1 MTIVLSKIKKNKDKK
16 SMAVIWEREKREEI
30 DIFSISPKEILELK
44 NYIKYLKINYTDYE
58 EFLKW
63 KKEQKKNYKINQALN
78 EYMAKQE
85 WNEDNKYQIPYTEES
100 VKILFEQ
107 NGLQLNKKG
116 KEFYNKLIDFF
127 GGEEFF
133 EELKDENGNQ
143 LTVSKREYQI
153 GKIVRYYANNVALN
167 FS

>member
-1 MTIVLSKIKKNKDKK
+1 M
-16 SMAVIWEREKREEI
+16 KR
-30 DIFSISPKEILELK
+30 
-44 NYIKYLKINYTDYE
+44 
-58 EFLKW
+58 

-78 EYMAKQE
+78 EYMTRQE

-127 GGEEFF
+127 GGEE
-133 EELKDENGNQ
+133 LKDENGNQ
-143 LTVSKREYQI
+143 LTVSKQEYQI

>member
-1 MTIVLSKIKKNKDKK
+1 MIIVLSKIKKTKIK
-16 SMAVIWEREKREEI
+16 SLWLLYGKERREKREEI

-58 EFLKW
+58 EFLKR

-78 EYMAKQE
+78 EYMTRQE

-127 GGEEFF
+127 GGEE
-133 EELKDENGNQ
+133 LKDENGNQ